1 MVYGHTLTTY
11 SIPQKENKCNH
22 MITIVVGWESS
33 LILLSRSPTGHFSSK
48 PKNCPVGFVAIVST
62 SYCIF
67 AIFTLSA
74 SSKSQNRL
82 IFKLPGI
89 FSV

>member
-33 LILLSRSPTGHFSSK
+33 LILLSCGPTGHFSSK

-62 SYCIF
+62 SLYYSCVIHTF
-67 AIFTLSA
+67 LALR
-74 SSKSQNRL
+74 NRQD
-82 IFKLPGI
+82 KAD
-89 FSV
+89 